1 MIAWTTVMVTGLGS
15 IAMAFMLQPPKPLRG
30 TPKVPLTPAA
40 LIVEDTRAPASVGEN
55 AKVAPLGL
63 DALNQ
68 FQAVDLTL
76 PCKGVMR
83 THFKNSVTQ
92 VRLIGQTCRTGRT
105 VSSEILNT
113 ANSFSATVFYPTER
127 TFTTDYITLR
137 VGTNHIRIV
146 HQMDKG
152 SEEREYII
160 ERDAR

>member
-15 IAMAFMLQPPKPLRG
+15 LAMAFMLQPPKPLREA
-30 TPKVPLTPAA
+30 KKAPLTPNA
-40 LIVEDTRAPASVGEN
+40 LIVHDARSPASVEES
-55 AKVAPLGL
+55 AKVAPLTL
-63 DALNQ
+63 DALNH

-83 THFKNSVTQ
+83 THFKNSVMQ
-92 VRLIGQTCRTGRT
+92 VRLIGQPCRPGRT

-113 ANSFSATVFYPTER
+113 ANSFSATVFYPNDR

-137 VGTNHIRIV
+137 TGTNRIRIV

-152 SEEREYII
+152 NEEREYII
-160 ERDAR
+160 ERDAQ